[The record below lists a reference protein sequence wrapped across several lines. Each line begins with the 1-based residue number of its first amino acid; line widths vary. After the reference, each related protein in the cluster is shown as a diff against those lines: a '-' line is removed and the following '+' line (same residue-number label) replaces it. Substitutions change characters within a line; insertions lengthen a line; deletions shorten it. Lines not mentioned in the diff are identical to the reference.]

1 MPPVSPAETP
11 SCWREINPNDLPIVI
26 AFCCVFALLLVGSL
40 YSRNFLSPEYLL
52 QQLKVGAFLGVIA
65 TGMTFVILLG
75 HIDLSVPWAATTG
88 AMLGCAASAY
98 GPIGEAFAI
107 PFGVLCGV
115 AIGTVNGLGV
125 AYLRIPSM
133 IITLAVNAVAQGLM
147 VAYTGGFAPQDS
159 ATSSMRLLGAESTF
173 WFVPNAVVVW
183 AIVGAGAAFVLG
195 RTTFGRAV
203 YAIGNRESVA
213 YLSGIRTQRIV
224 VLTFILSG
232 GLAAFGGVLL
242 AGYAGKAAQSM
253 GDAYLLPSIAAVV
266 LGGTSIL
273 GGRGRYVGTVAGV
286 ILITLLQS
294 ILSVVQIQ
302 EFGRQIVYGVVI
314 ILMLLAYGR
323 EPATR

>member
-242 AGYAGKAAQSM
+242 ALS
-253 GDAYLLPSIAAVV
+253 
-266 LGGTSIL
+266 
-273 GGRGRYVGTVAGV
+273 
-286 ILITLLQS
+286 LIH
-294 ILSVVQIQ
+294 I
-302 EFGRQIVYGVVI
+302 
-314 ILMLLAYGR
+314 
-323 EPATR
+323 